1 MSDIVERLR
10 RTKPRS
16 AFYKDDGRELINP
29 DGTEAADEIER
40 LRKAAKGLLQFFPLE
55 EGEYPRQCG
64 FSDAVDDLRQALK
77 DTPHD

>member
-10 RTKPRS
+10 E
-16 AFYKDDGRELINP
+16 DGSPLSY
-29 DGTEAADEIER
+29 EAADEIER
-40 LRKAAKGLLQFFPLE
+40 LRKAAKGILHFFPLE
-55 EGEYPRQCG
+55 EGEDPRQCG